1 MAFTLN
7 SIASNKENP
16 AAKRG
21 DSIRVHIDAIKIVDG
36 LNERDFN
43 SEKVREHIASI
54 VGSLIDKKPVP
65 ALEVWVNPDS
75 GDIELV
81 DGECR
86 YHGYKE
92 FQAAFPDRFDGY
104 ISAEKFEGTPAQR
117 KARVATSN
125 SQLQLEPIQRGR
137 VYISLRDDFG
147 YTRQQIAAEV
157 NKSLAHVDQ
166 LILLA
171 GGSAEVLQAVEA
183 GQISSTEAV
192 KLTREFGD
200 DAPAELERRKEAAK
214 EAGKDRVTA
223 KVAAP
228 KKSAAPSRPK
238 IDMVVSAAVVLVN
251 RLNMETL
258 ADLDNSQEFDAVVPS
273 FALAD
278 LIHAINDMREY
289 GKALDADKQEDL
301 FLDDVDVVDGA
312 EV

>member
-1 MAFTLN
+1 MAYTLN
-7 SIASNKENP
+7 NIASNKENP

-137 VYISLRDDFG
+137 VYISLRDEFG
-147 YTRQQIAAEV
+147 YSRQQIAAEV

-171 GGSAEVLQAVEA
+171 GGSVEVLQAVEA

-192 KLTREFGD
+192 KLTREFGN

-228 KKSAAPSRPK
+228 KKAAAPSRPRV
-238 IDMVVSAAVVLVN
+238 DLVVSNAVVLVN
-251 RLNMETL
+251 KLSEQDVELCNQPERQFIQV
-258 ADLDNSQEFDAVVPS
+258 DSH
-273 FALAD
+273 ALAD
-278 LIHAINDMREY
+278 LIQAVRDMREA
-289 GKALDADKQEDL
+289 GKALDADKQEEP
-301 FLDDVDVVDGA
+301 FK
-312 EV
+312 EEE

>member
-1 MAFTLN
+1 MAYTLN

-36 LNERDFN
+36 LNERDFS

-137 VYISLRDDFG
+137 VYISLRDEFG
-147 YTRQQIAAEV
+147 YSRQQIAAEV

-171 GGSAEVLQAVEA
+171 GGSVEVLQAVEA

-228 KKSAAPSRPK
+228 KKAAAPSRPRV
-238 IDMVVSAAVVLVN
+238 DLVVSNAVVLVN
-251 RLNMETL
+251 RLSAETL
-258 ADLDNSQEFDAVVPS
+258 RECDRQEDTEVRVS
-273 FALAD
+273 SHALAD
-278 LIHAINDMREY
+278 LIQAVRDMREA
-289 GKALDADKQEDL
+289 GKALDSDKQLEL
-301 FLDDVDVVDGA
+301 IGSG
-312 EV
+312 E

>member
-1 MAFTLN
+1 MAYTLN

-137 VYISLRDDFG
+137 VYISLRDEFG
-147 YTRQQIAAEV
+147 YSRQQIASEV

-200 DAPAELERRKEAAK
+200 DAPAELERRQEAAK
-214 EAGKDRVTA
+214 DLGKSKVTA

-228 KKSAAPSRPK
+228 KKAVAPSRPRV
-238 IDMVVSAAVVLVN
+238 DLVVSNAVVLVN
-251 RLNMETL
+251 TL
-258 ADLDNSQEFDAVVPS
+258 SAEEIAACEEHEDINILVSS
-273 FALAD
+273 HALAD
-278 LIHAINDMREY
+278 LIQAVRDMRES
-289 GKALDADKQEDL
+289 GKALDADKQL
-301 FLDDVDVVDGA
+301 
-312 EV
+312 